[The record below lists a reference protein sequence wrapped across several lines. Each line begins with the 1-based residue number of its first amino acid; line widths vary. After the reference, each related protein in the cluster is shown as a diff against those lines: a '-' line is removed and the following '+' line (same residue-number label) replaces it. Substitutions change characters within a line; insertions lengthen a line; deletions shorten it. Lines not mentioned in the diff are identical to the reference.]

1 MRFSPHRRIN
11 LVHMQTQTIISHA
24 RSTRYIPVLWFALA
38 GILCHATPDLGARG
52 AGWVSRPGAQTAPPP
67 QTTPVARGDDT
78 NPGTDTLPIAGESRL
93 PLAPGAP
100 VDSPAC
106 SPPKNSLSLN
116 PCWHAH
122 EPPPASLNLKAL
134 SALAIWCN
142 CGQGQTPTGR
152 RVCSWSARCAT
163 MTASVAWCSGRTG
176 QVHPLRGIRT
186 PYPRSRAL
194 AERLSRPP
202 IEPSI
207 APATLRTVQNVWE
220 GDKSATRIE
229 YYVNYWVLSAPYS
242 RHNIRYLGRGR
253 PPPDVPVVPHRCPSC
268 QE

>member
-1 MRFSPHRRIN
+1 
-11 LVHMQTQTIISHA
+11 MQCQTNISGL
-24 RSTRYIPVLWFALA
+24 RSTRYIPLLGVLWFAIA

-78 NPGTDTLPIAGESRL
+78 NPDTDTLRIAGESRL
-93 PLAPGAP
+93 PLAPGAF

-122 EPPPASLNLKAL
+122 ERPPASLNLKAL

-142 CGQGQTPTGR
+142 CGQAPTPTGR

-163 MTASVAWCSGRTG
+163 MTACLASCCGPTGAAIARLGTRTAC
-176 QVHPLRGIRT
+176 LRYCELGG
-186 PYPRSRAL
+186 PRSRPL
-194 AERLSRPP
+194 EGQST
-202 IEPSI
+202 
-207 APATLRTVQNVWE
+207 APATLRTARGAWE
-220 GDKSATRIE
+220 GTRSKH
-229 YYVNYWVLSAPYS
+229 L
-242 RHNIRYLGRGR
+242 IRYRNSVPTAFAGRR
-253 PPPDVPVVPHRCPSC
+253 PDNEHYAAPCRSP
-268 QE
+268 